1 MNRKD
6 FIQTLRKPSEKRKKQ
21 QSLKPASDLP
31 VLPFTGGIAPY
42 TGSWTDTEVI
52 HLLKRCTFGAPV
64 EEVAYFQTRGL
75 SAAVDELLNTANTPD
90 RIGQPM
96 KTYSVNTTNTPADD
110 PDWSVPL
117 GNTWLNIPTQSG
129 VVEANRRESVRA
141 WWFNN
146 IIRQPR
152 SIEEKM
158 ILFWSTHLTVE
169 FDTVNIGIF
178 CHQYVQLLRTHCLGN
193 LKDMVKAIT
202 LNPAMLVYLN
212 GFRNTKTAPD
222 ENYARELQE
231 LFTLGKGPASQFT
244 ENDVKEAARV
254 LTGYQIN
261 FANATSFFNPTRHD
275 FNPKQF
281 SSFYGN
287 TVISRPSGQGE
298 AELDDLLT
306 MIFNKEEVSR
316 YICRRLY
323 RFFVY
328 DDIST
333 QTETNIIEPLAATL
347 RSNNYNIKPVLAQ
360 LFKSQHFFDVLQ
372 YGGMIKSAVDFTA
385 GLIREC
391 DVRFPASSNPSLQYR
406 HLGLLSFLFLP
417 QMEQNLGDPPNV
429 AGWSAYYQSPLYDR
443 NWVTSDTFISRQNL
457 LTLLISSGYTFG
469 GYKLQ
474 LNCARVAARMPNPS
488 DPNQLILDLNKY
500 FLRRTLSQ
508 TLRDSIKVDIL
519 LSGQAQDYYWTNAWN
534 AYVFSPEDLNAFSV
548 VNNRLKNL
556 MLYLLTKLEEYQL
569 M

>member
-6 FIQTLRKPSEKRKKQ
+6 FLQKLRAPKEKKGNHATRGVKVIHTD
-21 QSLKPASDLP
+21 S
-31 VLPFTGGIAPY
+31 PFTGGIAPY
-42 TGSWTDTEVI
+42 TGSWTDIEVI

-64 EEVAYFQTRGL
+64 EEVTYFRTL
-75 SAAVDELLNTANTPD
+75 TPSAAVDELVNTANTAE
-90 RIGQPM
+90 RIGEPV
-96 KTYSVNTTNTPADD
+96 KFYSVNLTNTPADD

-117 GNTWLNIPTQSG
+117 GASWVNIPTQSG
-129 VVEANRRESVRA
+129 VVEGNRREAVKA

-158 ILFWSTHLTVE
+158 ILFWSTHFSVE
-169 FDTVNIGIF
+169 FDTVSNGIF
-178 CHQYVQLLRTHCLGN
+178 CYQYVQLLRKHCLGN
-193 LKDMVKAIT
+193 LKEMVKAIT

-244 ENDVKEAARV
+244 ENDVREAARV

-261 FANATSFFNPTRHD
+261 FANATPFFNPTRHD

-316 YICRRLY
+316 YISRRLY

-328 DDIST
+328 DEIT
-333 QTETNIIEPLAATL
+333 AQTEANIIEPLAATM

-391 DVRFPASSNPSLQYR
+391 DVRFPAPSNSILQYR
-406 HLGLLSFLFLP
+406 HLGLLTFSFLP
-417 QMEQNLGDPPNV
+417 PMEQNIGDPPNV
-429 AGWSAYYQSPLYDR
+429 AGWPAYYQTPLFDR
-443 NWVTSDTFISRQNL
+443 NWITSDTFISRQNL
-457 LTLLISSGYTFG
+457 VTLLITSGYTFG
-469 GYKLQ
+469 GYNLQ
-474 LNCARVAARMPNPS
+474 INCARVAARMPNPS

-508 TLRDSIKVDIL
+508 PLRDSIKVDIL
-519 LSGQAQDYYWTNAWN
+519 LSGQSQDYYWTNAWN
-534 AYVFSPEDLNAFSV
+534 AYAFNPQDLNAFSV